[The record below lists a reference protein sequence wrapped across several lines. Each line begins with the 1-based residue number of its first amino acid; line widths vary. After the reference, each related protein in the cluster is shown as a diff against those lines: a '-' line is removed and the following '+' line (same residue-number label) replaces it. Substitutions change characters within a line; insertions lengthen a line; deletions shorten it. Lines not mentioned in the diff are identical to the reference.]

1 MARKRATRK
10 KVRKKQ
16 VKKKTSTKKT
26 ATRKKTT
33 ATKKKTTKRAVTK
46 KRAKPAKKEEI
57 EGVTEYEI
65 VKEISKLL
73 SVGIPEP
80 QIVGIMKEAGLPDD
94 EIEKLMNKAKMIYHP
109 TAVRK
114 RELEPEYY
122 EPNPWLTIITAG
134 VLLGIAI
141 FAILVVLHSAKV
153 I

>member
-1 MARKRATRK
+1 MARKR
-10 KVRKKQ
+10 
-16 VKKKTSTKKT
+16 

-33 ATKKKTTKRAVTK
+33 ATKKKTTKRTVTK
-46 KRAKPAKKEEI
+46 KRAKPAKKEE
-57 EGVTEYEI
+57 EVVTEYEI

-80 QIVGIMKEAGLPDD
+80 QIVGIMKEAGLPNE
-94 EIEKLMNKAKMIYHP
+94 EIEELMNKAKMIYHP
-109 TAVRK
+109 AAVRK

-134 VLLGIAI
+134 ILLGIAI
-141 FAILVVLHSAKV
+141 FAILVVLHSIKV